1 MPVDGSIIGG
11 AGDPPDITGG
21 AETGVPA
28 GATCTPAAPAGPAT
42 PAGPPP
48 APVNGCTDG
57 AGFTAA
63 GGGAT
68 VEATGGTAEPVLD
81 NPRAKAAPGLAAAA
95 GPPPEF
101 ASPAA
106 GFAEDRPLPSPD
118 AGFCPRPPITDD
130 NGDEPPPRP
139 DPNPPAPLPP
149 PPDGTPPPPNGE
161 TPGRGA
167 TLGDPSVG
175 RGSSA
180 ATGPLA
186 TRLYDSSSS
195 PEFAAPPLAL
205 PFSLPALFVPVSPLL
220 WSGCLGASSRGRGF
234 CRYFSSSGC
243 ATPGLGLGVGSIGF
257 GAGDNLKLSAESC
270 APPVVSQRA
279 V

>member
-1 MPVDGSIIGG
+1 MAPEFTAAPDGDGATDPPPPPPLDDEPTGMTAGGEAGLPMPVDGSIIGG

-42 PAGPPP
+42 PPGPPP
-48 APVNGCTDG
+48 ALANGCTDG

-81 NPRAKAAPGLAAAA
+81 KPRANAAPGLAAAA

-101 ASPAA
+101 VSPAA

-130 NGDEPPPRP
+130 NGDEPPPTP
-139 DPNPPAPLPP
+139 VPNPPAPLP
-149 PPDGTPPPPNGE
+149 PPDGTPPPPNGDRLGRDDGAGVVGVTGFE
-161 TPGRGA
+161 PPGTTPNSER
-167 TLGDPSVG
+167 
-175 RGSSA
+175 
-180 ATGPLA
+180 
-186 TRLYDSSSS
+186 
-195 PEFAAPPLAL
+195 
-205 PFSLPALFVPVSPLL
+205 SLP
-220 WSGCLGASSRGRGF
+220 GAW
-234 CRYFSSSGC
+234 
-243 ATPGLGLGVGSIGF
+243 PNWV
-257 GAGDNLKLSAESC
+257 LSAPGAESPRSFPGTRGLLF
-270 APPVVSQRA
+270 APPVSTSVD
-279 V
+279 